1 VTIVLAHRGASR
13 RERENTL
20 AAFAAARTL
29 GAPWVE
35 LDVRLASDGALVVH
49 HDGVYGDGRAVHAT
63 PGDQRPAHVP
73 LLADALMACEGM
85 GVNVEIKNS
94 EGEPGYDATAA
105 VVAPT
110 VAVIAATG
118 WRDRVL
124 VSCFDRPTL
133 RAVRAVDGAL
143 ATAFLTARV
152 PLDAAERDAWLAGL
166 AAEGHSALH
175 PLWPL
180 ADADLIAACHA
191 AGLAVNV
198 WTCDDPGAIRRLASW
213 GVDGICT
220 NVPDVA
226 LAALADVESGRRP
239 G

>member
-49 HDGVYGDGRAVHAT
+49 HDASYGDGRAVHTT
-63 PGDQRPAHVP
+63 PGGQRPTHAP
-73 LLADALMACEGM
+73 LLADALAACEGM
-85 GVNVEIKNS
+85 QVNVEIKND
-94 EGEPGYDATAA
+94 GPGYDPRAA

-133 RAVRAVDGAL
+133 GAVRAADGAL
-143 ATAFLTARV
+143 ATAFLTANV
-152 PLDAAERDAWLAGL
+152 PIDAAERDAWLAGL
-166 AAEGHSALH
+166 AADGHTALH

-180 ADADLIAACHA
+180 ADAELIAACHA
-191 AGLAVNV
+191 ARLAVNV
-198 WTCDDPGAIRRLASW
+198 WTCDDPGAIRRLAGW
-213 GVDGICT
+213 GVDGVCT

-226 LAALADVESGRRP
+226 LAALAEVG
-239 G
+239 

>member
-1 VTIVLAHRGASR
+1 MTIVLAHRGASR

-49 HDGVYGDGRAVHAT
+49 HDPSYGDGRAVHAT
-63 PGDQRPAHVP
+63 PGAERPSHVP
-73 LLADALMACEGM
+73 LLADALAACEGM
-85 GVNVEIKNS
+85 KVNVEIKND
-94 EGEPGYDATAA
+94 GPGYDPTAA
-105 VVAPT
+105 VVGPT

-133 RAVRAVDGAL
+133 DAVRVADGGL
-143 ATAFLTARV
+143 ATAFLTANV
-152 PLDAAERDAWLAGL
+152 PIDAAERDAWLAGL
-166 AAEGHSALH
+166 AADGHTALH

-180 ADADLIAACHA
+180 ADDELIAACHG

-198 WTCDDPGAIRRLASW
+198 WTCDDPGAIRRLAGW

-226 LAALADVESGRRP
+226 LAALADDGSS
-239 G
+239 

>member
-1 VTIVLAHRGASR
+1 MTIVLAHRGASR

-20 AAFAAARTL
+20 AAFAVARAL

-49 HDGVYGDGRAVHAT
+49 HDPSYGDGRAVHAT
-63 PGDQRPAHVP
+63 PGDERPAHVP
-73 LLADALMACEGM
+73 LLAEALAACEGM
-85 GVNVEIKNS
+85 HVNVEIKNS
-94 EGEPGYDATAA
+94 EGELGYDPTAA
-105 VVAPT
+105 VVRPT
-110 VAVIAATG
+110 VAVIVAAG

-124 VSCFDRPTL
+124 VSCFNRATL
-133 RAVRAVDGAL
+133 GAVRAAEGAL
-143 ATAFLTARV
+143 ATAFLTAQV
-152 PLDAAERDAWLAGL
+152 PIEAAERDDWLAGL
-166 AAEGHSALH
+166 AADGHTALH

-180 ADADLIAACHA
+180 ADAELIVACHA

-198 WTCDDPGAIRRLASW
+198 WTCDDPGAIRRLAGW

-226 LAALADVESGRRP
+226 LAALASARLPE
-239 G
+239 